1 MRSPQSQRLSG
12 NIEEAL
18 EEGDGLGL
26 ADDSRLGL
34 DECELELGLED
45 MLEADD
51 NELELKLDDRS
62 LDALDED
69 KVEDEDG
76 LETVEDD
83 ELTSDEEDSSFAEDM
98 LEAEGERLSSDG
110 EALGMGEGSGDEMV
124 APETGLPT
132 VHRHRRHCGGIPR

>member
-34 DECELELGLED
+34 DECELELGLGD
-45 MLEADD
+45 MLEAGD
-51 NELELKLDDRS
+51 NDLDLKLDDRS

-76 LETVEDD
+76 LGLADD
-83 ELTSDEEDSSFAEDM
+83 SRLGLDECELELGLEDM
-98 LEAEGERLSSDG
+98 L
-110 EALGMGEGSGDEMV
+110 
-124 APETGLPT
+124 
-132 VHRHRRHCGGIPR
+132 